1 MSGKVVDDTL
11 MISDLC
17 TGTGCIALLLYSELK
32 RHVTHGPLIQ
42 GIDISDI
49 AVRLARRNVQHNV
62 QLRHVPE
69 TAMED
74 ISFTRGNVLESAMP
88 GDCIAKC
95 DVFTANPPYISSQ
108 GFKSETSRS
117 VRNYEPRLA
126 LVPSL
131 PVACAGGVHDGDVF
145 YTALLWRA
153 RDSRAKV
160 VMLEVADL
168 RQARRVVKMAKA
180 HDYWAGLEIWRDRPE
195 MEANELRDSDRADI
209 ESDDVLV
216 KGQGHGRAVV
226 CWSADGARLL
236 GKA

>member
-17 TGTGCIALLLYSELK
+17 TGTGCIALLLYLELK
-32 RHVTHGPLIQ
+32 RHVTHGLQVQ

-62 QLRHVPE
+62 QLRHLPE
-69 TAMED
+69 TAMKD
-74 ISFTRGNVLESAMP
+74 ILFTRGDVLESALP
-88 GDCIAKC
+88 GDYMAKC

-108 GFKSETSRS
+108 YFKNGTSRS

-126 LVPSL
+126 LVPTF
-131 PVACAGGVHDGDVF
+131 PVPCAGRFHDGDVF
-145 YTALLWRA
+145 YSPLLRRA
-153 RDSRAKV
+153 RDSWAKV

-180 HDYWAGLEIWRDRPE
+180 QDHWAGLEIWRDRPE
-195 MEANELRDSDRADI
+195 MEANELSDSDQADV
-209 ESDDVLV
+209 ESDDVQI
-216 KGQGHGRAVV
+216 KGQGQGRAVV
-226 CWSADGARLL
+226 CWSAAGAHLL
-236 GKA
+236 GNA